1 MSDKIVVKVL
11 VKKNWRDK
19 STELLATIET
29 WGGPVLG
36 DIIEMDGNEYNV
48 IERRWNAIGLSV
60 IVEPGT
66 GKGVI
71 KA

>member
-1 MSDKIVVKVL
+1 MADKMVVKVL
-11 VKKNWRDK
+11 AKKNWRDE
-19 STELLATIET
+19 SPELLATIET

-36 DIIEMDGNEYNV
+36 DIIEVDGNEYNV
-48 IERRWNAIGLSV
+48 IERRWNATGLSV

-66 GKGVI
+66 GKGVV